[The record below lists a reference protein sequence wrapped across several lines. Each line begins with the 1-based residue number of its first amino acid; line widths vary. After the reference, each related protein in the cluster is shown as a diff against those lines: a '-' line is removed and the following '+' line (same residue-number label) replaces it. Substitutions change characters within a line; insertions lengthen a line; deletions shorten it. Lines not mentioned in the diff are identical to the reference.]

1 GEDAPHERELPR
13 RPARPGDRARLPRP
27 GRPGAARRAAPY
39 LPRGGR
45 ARRPAHQRPPLR
57 RAALRGRG
65 GGRVRGAPRRHP
77 RPSQQDRPAAGRRVP
92 RPHGRTDAGAVMEHG
107 ILTDRAGT
115 APAYAAGADYVE
127 PTVLGNLLV
136 QEADGTW
143 REAPL
148 ADAWQPA
155 PSFAAAD
162 LGLADPSADPGR
174 LEHHLRL
181 VMTAAA
187 RRARPGATIVLGS
200 GAARRT
206 PEGVD
211 PAAARAQL
219 ARSVRLARDL
229 AVEHGLEAI

>member
-1 GEDAPHERELPR
+1 
-13 RPARPGDRARLPRP
+13 
-27 GRPGAARRAAPY
+27 
-39 LPRGGR
+39 RGG
-45 ARRPAHQRPPLR
+45 
-57 RAALRGRG
+57 
-65 GGRVRGAPRRHP
+65 
-77 RPSQQDRPAAGRRVP
+77 
-92 RPHGRTDAGAVMEHG
+92 
-107 ILTDRAGT
+107 
-115 APAYAAGADYVE
+115 APA
-127 PTVLGNLLV
+127 
-136 QEADGTW
+136 
-143 REAPL
+143 
-148 ADAWQPA
+148 DARQPA
-155 PSFAAAD
+155 PSFAVIAPAD

-229 AVEHGLEAI
+229 AVEHGLEAKIGRAHV